1 MDQLNQ
7 ISLGTNQGYAFGFGA
22 VYRLNEKFRFSLA
35 VQNLGS
41 IVWNLGAQEI
51 KMNESEWVW
60 NGLDTGQ
67 INNLNDDIAQQI
79 QDTFLS
85 KFDIRGSKIESYTTQ
100 LKPRYTLGAEFLLL
114 PRTHIQAFGGYGFGI
129 NGDKSFISTTVHQ
142 ELGEWVDLRVGYSLY
157 DVANPVH
164 RVGLGLSLNLG
175 PLQIFGS
182 VNDILGIVN
191 YGSSNVTSGMV
202 GLNINIGRRKDRDYD
217 EVPDKRDSCYKT
229 FGVISND
236 GCPYGFLGGSMSYDQ
251 EELEI
256 NSEEAEETAI
266 EVVSE
271 VEKESTKTEPKK
283 AAAAAKIVE
292 KGTEVEEE
300 TKTVKSPSIEA
311 PFTITPSDTAVNAP
325 LDSATIIPSDTA
337 QISNLRDSS
346 LSTTD
351 STLKG
356 LPHNKAPSKPAP
368 ADKSKPKSKAIKN
381 EDLEEL
387 MKR

>member
-1 MDQLNQ
+1 
-7 ISLGTNQGYAFGFGA
+7 
-22 VYRLNEKFRFSLA
+22 
-35 VQNLGS
+35 
-41 IVWNLGAQEI
+41 
-51 KMNESEWVW
+51 
-60 NGLDTGQ
+60 
-67 INNLNDDIAQQI
+67 
-79 QDTFLS
+79 
-85 KFDIRGSKIESYTTQ
+85 
-100 LKPRYTLGAEFLLL
+100 LLL

-157 DVANPVH
+157 DVANPAH

-191 YGSSNVTSGMV
+191 YGSSNVTSGMI

-251 EELEI
+251 EEAEI
-256 NSEEAEETAI
+256 STDEIEIAAPSDETIEDIQSESSKKSPKKQIESQIPNADEAEETAI
-266 EVVSE
+266 EIVSE
-271 VEKESTKTEPKK
+271 
-283 AAAAAKIVE
+283 VE

-300 TKTVKSPSIEA
+300 TTTVKSPSIEA

-325 LDSATIIPSDTA
+325 LDSATIIPFDTA

-351 STLKG
+351 STVKG
-356 LPHNKAPSKPAP
+356 FTPNKAPSKPAP
-368 ADKSKPKSKAIKN
+368 TDMSKPKSKAIKN

>member
-1 MDQLNQ
+1 
-7 ISLGTNQGYAFGFGA
+7 
-22 VYRLNEKFRFSLA
+22 
-35 VQNLGS
+35 
-41 IVWNLGAQEI
+41 
-51 KMNESEWVW
+51 MN
-60 NGLDTGQ
+60 
-67 INNLNDDIAQQI
+67 
-79 QDTFLS
+79 

-129 NGDKSFISTTVHQ
+129 NGDKSFISTTLHQ

-191 YGSSNVTSGMV
+191 YGTSNVTSGMV
-202 GLNINIGRRKDRDYD
+202 GVNINIGRRKDRDYD

-251 EELEI
+251 EALETTTEEI
-256 NSEEAEETAI
+256 DIAAPSDEATEESQPAPSKKSPKKQIDSQIPDADEAGETAIEVVSEEAEETAI
-266 EVVSE
+266 DFPSE
-271 VEKESTKTEPKK
+271 VEKEATETEPKK
-283 AAAAAKIVE
+283 AAAAAKTVE
-292 KGTEVEEE
+292 KIIDAEEE
-300 TKTVKSPSIEA
+300 TTKVKTPSMET
-311 PFTITPSDTAVNAP
+311 PSTIAPSDTAIISP
-325 LDSATIIPSDTA
+325 LDSA

-346 LSTTD
+346 VSTTD
-351 STLKG
+351 STIKES
-356 LPHNKAPSKPAP
+356 APFKTPNKPAP
-368 ADKSKPKSKAIKN
+368 TDKSKPKSKAIKN